1 MSERGTQPGWSFGAV
16 ALGVVIGVLLLAS
29 VPGNWYV
36 AALLGLV
43 GIGRWVARREWSN
56 LGLLLLG
63 AGFSWAMLSGRAL
76 LENALNADVWNNPS
90 TGQFFAAGVAAM
102 VLGGGIARLARP
114 R

>member
-1 MSERGTQPGWSFGAV
+1 LPGS
-16 ALGVVIGVLLLAS
+16 
-29 VPGNWYV
+29 WYV

-43 GIGRWVARREWSN
+43 GIGRWVARREWSS

-63 AGFSWAMLSGRAL
+63 TGFSWTVLFGRGL
-76 LENALNADVWNNPS
+76 LEHALTSDVWNSPS

-102 VLGGGIARLARP
+102 VLGGGIARLARQ